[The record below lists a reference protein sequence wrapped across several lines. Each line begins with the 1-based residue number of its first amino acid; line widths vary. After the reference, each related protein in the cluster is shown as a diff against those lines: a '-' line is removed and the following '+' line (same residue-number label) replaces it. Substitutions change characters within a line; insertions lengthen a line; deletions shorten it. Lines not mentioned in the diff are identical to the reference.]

1 VAGSDEEK
9 RDSLRERGG
18 GGGRERERGRERE
31 KERAGGERA
40 IVTGI
45 KRSDFSSELS
55 LRCFLFAPSLF
66 PCLLSQKRN
75 CLINYDG

>member
-1 VAGSDEEK
+1 MA
-9 RDSLRERGG
+9 R
-18 GGGRERERGRERE
+18 RE
-31 KERAGGERA
+31 KFAEGEAERASEKKGRDPLRGWRGGERA

-66 PCLLSQKRN
+66 PPFSSRRN
-75 CLINYDG
+75 EIV